1 MGLAGPCGNFFR
13 DNQAWAWLLSPV
25 GIALHALP
33 QIMKLTYRIER
44 KDHTAFLWH
53 HMLRSA
59 NAWRQYSVVLILGIV
74 GLSYQSYER
83 GEEFQSAVTFIAGY
97 ILLMVLMF
105 FFSSYVMIK
114 SSIRNKLPAGEGNGV
129 VGDHCFIVDETAV
142 CEQSGPV
149 EIRVKWIGIH
159 KVSVGEAHAFI
170 YYNPQTAFIV
180 PKRAFAEESDFHQ
193 FVRDCVSRLPEHT
206 LNPRLDHARP

>member
-1 MGLAGPCGNFFR
+1 MSLAGPCGKFFSRQPGLALVIISGR
-13 DNQAWAWLLSPV
+13 DCSPRFTSK
-25 GIALHALP
+25 
-33 QIMKLTYRIER
+33 IMKLTYRIER

-74 GLSYQSYER
+74 GVSYQSYER
-83 GEEFQSAVTFIAGY
+83 GEDFQSAVTFIAGY

-142 CEQSGPV
+142 CEQSGHV
-149 EIRVKWIGIH
+149 ETRVKWIGIR
-159 KVSVGEAHAFI
+159 KVAVAQDHAFI
-170 YYNPQTAFIV
+170 YYNSQSAFII
-180 PKRAFAEESDFHQ
+180 PKRAFAEESDFDQ
-193 FVRDCVSRLPEHT
+193 FVRDCVSRLPEKT
-206 LNPRLDHARP
+206 LNPRLYGRN